1 MGLTTLA
8 NRRRSDGTRLAGRHG
23 ILWLATWIY
32 MSIMKEMTTRF
43 DCWNFSEVLVVYNML
58 MVPRIKEATHWTTC
72 TLEQKIRSPMW
83 QLIHLESYRITVLLP
98 GHKNSFFSSML
109 QHRGG
114 WSEDGGRS
122 IEMCSD
128 RSCCLLH
135 CAHRS
140 RVTRDR
146 RIFSAPTT
154 RSWASS
160 PKSLLRPRCSQFGVN
175 RLRFGMMT
183 SRVVFVVSHV
193 SFERRYRRTHLPADR
208 LMWVQHERERHK
220 INRIKEN
227 SYWLSQI
234 SEYSGQPR
242 RLWKSFSSVMGLDRV
257 KSEGVSGI
265 TSEDLLNFFI
275 EKIELIR
282 RSTGSVPATTK
293 LPTSNAVFS
302 SFREYAPDEVRQ
314 IIVTTKSTSCSL
326 DPIPTTILKEFLP
339 ELLPFITTM
348 CNSSLRNGFLP
359 SSQRHAIVKPILK
372 KPGLDVDDVK
382 NYRPISNLS
391 YMSKLVERMVS
402 QQITAFLDEHCLL
415 PKFQSGFRKHH
426 STETAILKVMSDILT
441 ATSKGNIT
449 LLGLL
454 DMSAAFDT
462 VDHGILLHRL
472 ETSFGVSGSALAWFQ
487 SFLHSRTQLVIFNEL
502 PSKTVVVTSGVPQG
516 SVLGPLLFLLYT
528 ADIPVIAAE
537 HGLGVHCYADDGQLY
552 IYDKASATN
561 NLISVVTGCIAE
573 IDEWM
578 SSNRLKLN
586 ADKTQFIWLGT
597 RQQLRKVDSDQIQ
610 LGSDVV
616 KLQTTV
622 NNLGVTIDNHLSMK
636 EHVQRIC
643 RSSFY
648 QLRQIRTVRTSLTRA
663 ACESLVHAF
672 VSSRLDYCNSML
684 FGINESLLDK
694 LESVLRAAA
703 RLVQQKRKFDSIS
716 TDIRD
721 KLHWL
726 PIRQRIEFKIC
737 VLVYRCLHGT
747 APDYLAEMLTLT
759 ADVPALQ
766 RHRSAALGTLVP
778 PMTVGALYG
787 PRSFRSAAPKLWNSL
802 PLNSRNSNLTL
813 IMFKKQLKTV
823 LFERAYGCQM
833 RTAPP

>member
-1 MGLTTLA
+1 MEKP
-8 NRRRSDGTRLAGRHG
+8 SSPH
-23 ILWLATWIY
+23 Y
-32 MSIMKEMTTRF
+32 YK
-43 DCWNFSEVLVVYNML
+43 LV
-58 MVPRIKEATHWTTC
+58 R
-72 TLEQKIRSPMW
+72 
-83 QLIHLESYRITVLLP
+83 YRI
-98 GHKNSFFSSML
+98 
-109 QHRGG
+109 
-114 WSEDGGRS
+114 
-122 IEMCSD
+122 
-128 RSCCLLH
+128 
-135 CAHRS
+135 
-140 RVTRDR
+140 
-146 RIFSAPTT
+146 
-154 RSWASS
+154 
-160 PKSLLRPRCSQFGVN
+160 
-175 RLRFGMMT
+175 
-183 SRVVFVVSHV
+183 
-193 SFERRYRRTHLPADR
+193 
-208 LMWVQHERERHK
+208 
-220 INRIKEN
+220 
-227 SYWLSQI
+227 
-234 SEYSGQPR
+234 
-242 RLWKSFSSVMGLDRV
+242 
-257 KSEGVSGI
+257 
-265 TSEDLLNFFI
+265 
-275 EKIELIR
+275 
-282 RSTGSVPATTK
+282 
-293 LPTSNAVFS
+293 
-302 SFREYAPDEVRQ
+302 
-314 IIVTTKSTSCSL
+314 
-326 DPIPTTILKEFLP
+326 
-339 ELLPFITTM
+339 
-348 CNSSLRNGFLP
+348 SLRDIRG
-359 SSQRHAIVKPILK
+359 
-372 KPGLDVDDVK
+372 
-382 NYRPISNLS
+382 
-391 YMSKLVERMVS
+391 MVERMVS

-684 FGINESLLDK
+684 FGVNESLLDK

-726 PIRQRIEFKIC
+726 SHSSKNR
-737 VLVYRCLHGT
+737 V
-747 APDYLAEMLTLT
+747 
-759 ADVPALQ
+759 
-766 RHRSAALGTLVP
+766 
-778 PMTVGALYG
+778 
-787 PRSFRSAAPKLWNSL
+787 
-802 PLNSRNSNLTL
+802 
-813 IMFKKQLKTV
+813 
-823 LFERAYGCQM
+823 
-833 RTAPP
+833 

>member
-1 MGLTTLA
+1 M
-8 NRRRSDGTRLAGRHG
+8 
-23 ILWLATWIY
+23 
-32 MSIMKEMTTRF
+32 
-43 DCWNFSEVLVVYNML
+43 EVLALYKCQIIVAGDLNIHVDNEGDDNAVRLLELFRSFGCVQHVDGSTHQGGHTLDHVYTRTEDPVSNVIVDPPGIISDHGFVTWTQEFVFQQHAAASRRLVRGWRKVDRDVLRQELLSSALCSPISSDEGPENLFSTYNEVLSKLAEKFAPAKML
-58 MVPRIKEATHWTTC
+58 T
-72 TLEQKIRSPMW
+72 IRRQPIAVW
-83 QLIHLESYRITVLLP
+83 YDDESRRLRR
-98 GHKNSFFSSML
+98 
-109 QHRGG
+109 Q
-114 WSEDGGRS
+114 
-122 IEMCSD
+122 
-128 RSCCLLH
+128 
-135 CAHRS
+135 S
-140 RVTRDR
+140 RV
-146 RIFSAPTT
+146 
-154 RSWASS
+154 
-160 PKSLLRPRCSQFGVN
+160 L
-175 RLRFGMMT
+175 
-183 SRVVFVVSHV
+183 
-193 SFERRYRRTHLPADR
+193 ERKYRRTHLPADR

-597 RQQLRKVDSDQIQ
+597 RQQLQKVDSNRIQ

-787 PRSFRSAAPKLWNSL
+787 PRSFRSAAPKLWNPNSL

-813 IMFKKQLKTV
+813 IMFKRQFTTV